1 MCVAHGCSNSAT
13 AFLFMLVTCFIWK
26 GAVGLTRGVRSS
38 RSRLGSA
45 PNESSSCATGMHHR
59 VQWHTA
65 DDAGLLEFDAMDGET
80 LRTAALRSG
89 VVSPHN
95 GRANLINCRGL
106 GTCGTCAV
114 AIVPTVD
121 TDNQQQQQQF
131 APVEPKERNAIEQL
145 RLSLPPG
152 HGPSSVARS
161 ELRLACQVQVRGDV
175 AVTKYVGFWGQGAKV
190 ATRTVPTQPLGSW
203 EFVLDTKSPRYPKS
217 TNFP

>member
-1 MCVAHGCSNSAT
+1 
-13 AFLFMLVTCFIWK
+13 MLVTCGIWK
-26 GAVGLTRGVRSS
+26 VAVGLTCGLRSS
-38 RSRLGSA
+38 RSRLRRVSCCCRM
-45 PNESSSCATGMHHR
+45 SSVSMLLNAHR

-65 DDAGLLEFDAMDGET
+65 DVGLLEFDAMDGET

-114 AIVPTVD
+114 ALFPSAPRD
-121 TDNQQQQQQF
+121 KSNQQQLS
-131 APVEPKERNAIEQL
+131 APVDPKERNAIEQL

-152 HGPSSVARS
+152 HGPSSSARS
-161 ELRLACQVQVRGDV
+161 ELRLACQVQVRGDI
-175 AVTKYVGFWGQGAKV
+175 AVTKHVGFWGQGAKV
-190 ATRTVPTQPLGSW
+190 AIRTVPTRPLGSW
-203 EFVLDTKSPRYPKS
+203 EFVLDTKSPRSSNS